1 MSKQPDPAPPRPVA
15 PGAGGSLESWL
26 SYLEAIHPSE
36 IDLGLDRVLT
46 VFRRLFR
53 RPPKGRIVT
62 VAGTNGKGSTVA
74 CLAQIL
80 RQAGRHV
87 GTYTSPHLHRY
98 NERITIDGQQLTDD
112 AIVAAFERVEQAR
125 GAISLTYFEFGTL
138 AAFVALADAGVED
151 WVLEIGL
158 GGRLDAVNVVDA
170 DLAIITSVGIDH
182 VDFLGDDREVIG
194 FEKAGI
200 LRAGRPAIYAEMSP
214 PRSVL
219 QQVAA
224 QGVQLMRLGT
234 DYHLDCGPDSTVLR
248 CPSLDRSLALPS
260 LSLPR
265 QSVAAAVVAAWMLE
279 PGLGDGAIENAL
291 GRVHLPGRFERLS
304 QAPDIYVD
312 VGHNPHAAAWL
323 AERLGQLKQPGQRV
337 RGIYACLADK
347 DSLGVIQA
355 LRDVVDYWY
364 LAGLTCPRGVSVAE
378 LQARIGGVEGI
389 ESPALAISVGEA
401 LQLAIAEADE
411 ADVILVFGSFFTV
424 AEARQAL
431 LGA

>member
-1 MSKQPDPAPPRPVA
+1 MSKQPDPASQRPVA
-15 PGAGGSLESWL
+15 PAAGESLESWL
-26 SYLEAIHPSE
+26 GYLEAIHPTE

-98 NERITIDGQQLTDD
+98 NERITIDGAPASD
-112 AIVAAFERVEQAR
+112 AAIIAAFERVEQAR
-125 GAISLTYFEFGTL
+125 GPISLTYFEFGTL
-138 AAFVALADAGVED
+138 AAFVALAEAGVED

-200 LRAGRPAIYAEMSP
+200 LRPGRPAIYAEMSP
-214 PRSVL
+214 PKSVL

-224 QGVQLMRLGT
+224 QGVQLLRLGT
-234 DYHLDCGPDSTVLR
+234 DYQLDVGSGSTVLR
-248 CPSLDRSLALPS
+248 CAALDRSLALPN
-260 LSLPR
+260 LSLPQ

-279 PGLGDGAIENAL
+279 PGLGDSPIANAL
-291 GRVHLPGRFERLS
+291 NRVNLPGRFERVS
-304 QAPDIYVD
+304 QTPDIFVD
-312 VGHNPHAAAWL
+312 VGHNPHAATWL
-323 AERLGQLKQPGQRV
+323 AERLEQLKQAGRRV
-337 RGIYACLADK
+337 HGVYACLADK
-347 DSLGVIQA
+347 DSKGVVEA
-355 LRDVVDYWY
+355 LRQSVDCWY
-364 LAGLTCPRGVSVAE
+364 LAGLSGPRGVSASE
-378 LQARIGGVEGI
+378 LQARVGGVQGI
-389 ESPALAISVGEA
+389 GAPALADSVAEA
-401 LQLAIAEADE
+401 LTLAIAGADE
-411 ADVILVFGSFFTV
+411 ADVIIVFGSFFTV

-431 LGA
+431 LGD